1 MKDGFK
7 RLRVKAKL
15 LAFLAHA
22 IDIGADETAKQR
34 SPNHVASKVWLKH
47 INIVVSAEKFRQVEQ
62 QLKIFLP
69 CRRKCKVHF
78 FQQRAIAGNSLAGI
92 QGQRNAINRSVLRH
106 HLLNLRVQLAGK
118 GFYRRIARQIT
129 HVAPRKYGIVFLP
142 TTIQNVNVDR
152 VRLGQHALQHVLPA
166 FKSFH
171 RIPGECLP
179 RFFDKRIV
187 KAGLHRQGAGR
198 SAVAQY

>member
-1 MKDGFK
+1 MKNGSE

-15 LAFLAHA
+15 LAILAHA

-34 SPNHVASKVWLKH
+34 SPNHVASEIWLKRIH
-47 INIVVSAEKFRQVEQ
+47 IVVSCENCRQIEQ

-69 CRRKCKVHF
+69 CRGKRKVHLL
-78 FQQRAIAGNSLAGI
+78 QQRAIVGHSLAGM
-92 QGQRNAINRSVLRH
+92 QRQRNAINRPVLRH

-118 GFYRRIARQIT
+118 GCYRRIARQIT

-142 TTIQNVNVDR
+142 TAIQNVNIDR
-152 VRLGQHALQHVLPA
+152 ARLGQHALQHVLPA
-166 FKSFH
+166 FENFH